1 MSIEHG
7 LTSYSKI
14 RNKPLTRGRQGNP
27 IEKNVPKI
35 RQKSKKHH
43 TLLLLEFPQEDQ
55 ATK

>member
-1 MSIEHG
+1 MFIEHG